1 MSKHVF
7 IIENNEL
14 LVMMYRSIFQA
25 LACGVTHAAT
35 LDEALRWLPGL
46 KADLV
51 ILDARLA
58 DGAGMVDGRKLRLT
72 LKSMEVPIIATV
84 SRLSTYEDDA
94 VRNAGYAAIV
104 TKPFQ
109 ISAFSTL
116 VKSYIDRVSPSGSA
130 LQ

>member
-14 LVMMYRSIFQA
+14 LVMMYRSILQA

-58 DGAGMVDGRKLRLT
+58 EGAGMSAARKLRLT
-72 LKSMEVPIIATV
+72 LKAMEVPIIATV
-84 SRLSTYEDDA
+84 SRLSAREDDA
-94 VRNAGYAAIV
+94 VRHAGYAAIV

-109 ISAFSTL
+109 IKDFSML
-116 VKSYIDRVSPSGSA
+116 VKSYIDRVLPGVGVT
-130 LQ
+130 Q